1 MKYNSEIN
9 FFRAILISLVVL
21 VHIVNFGNIYPL
33 AKSAILSFIMPCFL
47 MITGFLVNI
56 NKPIQNYALYILK
69 IWLPYMILVIGYAIL
84 SLYLPV
90 RDGIGVFNLP
100 TILDILFIK
109 SIGPY
114 WFLHAMLIR
123 QNEK

>member
-1 MKYNSEIN
+1 
-9 FFRAILISLVVL
+9 
-21 VHIVNFGNIYPL
+21 
-33 AKSAILSFIMPCFL
+33 

>member
-1 MKYNSEIN
+1 MNAKRVLHLLLNNFQIHSLLKEQRMDIFQMKYNSEIN

-56 NKPIQNYALYILK
+56 NKPIQNYALYGLYDKSVLIL
-69 IWLPYMILVIGYAIL
+69 ASF
-84 SLYLPV
+84 SL
-90 RDGIGVFNLP
+90 
-100 TILDILFIK
+100 
-109 SIGPY
+109 
-114 WFLHAMLIR
+114 M
-123 QNEK
+123 